1 MITNESIIPAQL
13 FAWGV
18 TMMVLLIGL
27 LPVFV
32 AKNPGRLPEPLV
44 PSPIAVFELVHVK
57 LVPEMG
63 PVNTTPEIV
72 MPLQTV
78 ISDGTITVGEGFTVI
93 LYVEA
98 MPVQLFALGVT
109 VIRAVMAVAPVFVA
123 TKPGISPLP
132 AELRPI
138 AVFEFV
144 QEYAAPATGLVKDVP
159 ETVFPLQIIISE
171 GTVTEGVGFTV
182 IV

>member
-1 MITNESIIPAQL
+1 
-13 FAWGV
+13 
-18 TMMVLLIGL
+18 
-27 LPVFV
+27 
-32 AKNPGRLPEPLV
+32 
-44 PSPIAVFELVHVK
+44 
-57 LVPEMG
+57 
-63 PVNTTPEIV
+63 VNTTPEIV